1 MKNADDLYDA
11 LRRFS
16 KELKKEADYLI
27 DLKHDGN
34 GSAYVTIAATM
45 RKVALEMDCAL
56 DIYVGDDDEKSD

>member
-27 DLKHDGN
+27 DADSDALDF
-34 GSAYVTIAATM
+34 SIAATM